1 MKRLYIILAAIGM
14 MIPVAVCACTSVII
28 SGTASEDG
36 RPIMWKH
43 RDTGTLDNRLEHF
56 KGERYAFIGLVNSPS
71 EGGEVWIGSNTV
83 GFSIMNTASYCLK
96 NDDVPASQMDREG
109 FLMYRA
115 LEICADLKDFEHFL
129 DTLTRPMGVE
139 ANFGC
144 IDAHGGAAYYE
155 TWNDGYIKRDVNAM
169 QEGYC
174 VVTNFSVNGRREDW
188 KGVER
193 YMTASQIFSRFE
205 KDGEGRFCNMG
216 PEVIM
221 DSLSR
226 SYEHQGD
233 SLYIPR
239 YITSASVVI
248 EGVRSGESPLNTVM
262 WSAIGYPDSAVM
274 IPVPVTEDDRIP
286 YYLKKTSDS
295 DNCILCDMSMNIKK
309 DIFPEGKEGP
319 LDFAAAESSIRSF
332 VMTESSI
339 RADFTD
345 IHEDYLTGKI
355 RYKKYIRRYE
365 RSSASYIK
373 LIKESYNSYFTS
385 HK

>member
-71 EGGEVWIGSNTV
+71 EGGEVWIGSNTA